1 MDDEIIGDLCQ
12 KSALC
17 HISLLFAGIA
27 LVIRDDLS
35 IDELFEGLFDVLV
48 SFDFQRKW
56 VEGLESF
63 VDCLAVGA
71 DSLVACLTSE
81 DIFKDSFERSWFERC
96 FDLVE
101 EQIQEFLGIL
111 LD

>member
-1 MDDEIIGDLCQ
+1 MDDEIIGNFCQ
-12 KSALC
+12 ESALC
-17 HISLLFAGIA
+17 HISFLLAGIT

-63 VDCLAVGA
+63 IDCLAVGA

-81 DIFKDSFERSWFERC
+81 DIFKDSFERSWLERC